1 MFIDFFLR
9 MVKLA
14 SKYQFVKIFSKM
26 LLKLLLK
33 EKKNQKIK
41 MLRNPLFI
49 GISEHL
55 ILNSGRGGR
64 NRTHIN
70 GFGDRYLSLWTT
82 PLCAQLSY
90 QNK

>member
-33 EKKNQKIK
+33 EKKSENKNAQK
-41 MLRNPLFI
+41 PFI
-49 GISEHL
+49 YRHFRAFYSKFWQG
-55 ILNSGRGGR
+55 
-64 NRTHIN
+64 
-70 GFGDRYLSLWTT
+70 
-82 PLCAQLSY
+82 
-90 QNK
+90 